1 MYYFRESRSNSGS
14 SDTAEYVIG
23 NAQPSDSGTYSCI
36 AQNSAGPVEERIQL
50 IVSEDGNEIYGGE
63 NEGKLNTN
71 EEENRTS
78 GPFRGDIAG
87 NDESGGVIS
96 NTKPEDELVN
106 LVGSRAVLTCNA
118 GMCKYLNDVHP
129 LILMLRY

>member
-1 MYYFRESRSNSGS
+1 M
-14 SDTAEYVIG
+14 AEYIIG
-23 NAQPSDSGTYSCI
+23 NAQPSDTGTYSCI

-50 IVSEDGNEIYGGE
+50 IVSEDGNEIFEGE
-63 NEGKLNTN
+63 NGGKSNTN
-71 EEENRTS
+71 EEENKTS

-87 NDESGGVIS
+87 NDESVIP

-118 GMCKYLNDVHP
+118 GIYKYIYDISLS
-129 LILMLRY
+129 